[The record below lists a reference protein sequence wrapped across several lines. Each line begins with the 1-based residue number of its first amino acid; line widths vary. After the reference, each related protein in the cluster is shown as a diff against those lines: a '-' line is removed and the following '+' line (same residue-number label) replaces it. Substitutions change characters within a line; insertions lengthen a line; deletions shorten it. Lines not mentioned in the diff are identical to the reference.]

1 MVLSIILLLIWLA
14 LGLRSGLAEYRYY
27 QSVRTLE
34 PQIWE
39 KLGSPKYLK
48 IPMVFVS
55 PKGAKLLQSISNET
69 VRRLALQHR
78 KAGVQFL
85 TYVVLVLLLAIVY
98 FKTA

>member
-1 MVLSIILLLIWLA
+1 MLSIILFLIFLA
-14 LGLRSGLAEYRYY
+14 LSLRSGLAEYRYY
-27 QSVRTLE
+27 QSVRALE

-39 KLGSPKYLK
+39 ELGSPKYLK

>member
-14 LGLRSGLAEYRYY
+14 LGLCSGLAEYRYY

-34 PQIWE
+34 TQIWE
-39 KLGSPKYLK
+39 ELGSPKYLK
-48 IPMVFVS
+48 IPVVFVS

-69 VRRLALQHR
+69 VRCLALQHR
-78 KAGVQFL
+78 KAGIQFL

>member
-1 MVLSIILLLIWLA
+1 MVLSIIVVLIWLA

-39 KLGSPKYLK
+39 ELASPKFLK

-55 PKGAKLLQSISNET
+55 PKGAKLLQSIPNET
-69 VRRLALQHR
+69 VRRLGLQHR